1 MLETSGRSVNDG
13 SGSAY
18 KVSQD
23 IYRSFCTGNATLAS
37 AGMLER
43 FFFDVPMPKLMSG
56 EMHNN
61 KFKAIKSLFSIGY

>member
-1 MLETSGRSVNDG
+1 MDKDQG
-13 SGSAY
+13 SLG
-18 KVSQD
+18 VF
-23 IYRSFCTGNATLAS
+23 RGP